1 MLRITAYKTA
11 LAAILATM
19 DGTLAAAAADGD
31 RDLTTEEQA
40 SFDAEQVK
48 ATDLQAKIAREEQLL
63 ALKASAAAP
72 VTVPGQPGTP
82 DQPGTPSGLT
92 ATVPATPIA
101 QLPAGTVFT
110 RITMSLAACGMD
122 QRAAAAHAERLWGS
136 EMGQIVA
143 NQEQSTNVKGGFLV
157 NTAYS
162 TDFIDLLRP
171 RVIVRRLG
179 ARSIPMPE
187 GNLTMRNKTQGTSA
201 SYVGE
206 RTPAPVTD
214 VRVGNMTMA
223 AKTLRAL
230 VPITNQL
237 IRRASMGVVA
247 MVRDDLL
254 EGVAVKEDAIFIRS
268 PGDDVTPKGLAA
280 IMPAGN
286 KIAMTAAPT
295 LQKVTNDLAA
305 VRLKVINANVPMIS
319 CGWGM
324 SPRSKMFLETLRDG
338 NGNLAFPEVSEKGT
352 LYGYPI
358 GMTTSIPDNL
368 GAGGNE
374 SEIYFGDF
382 SQMLIGDTETVTIAS
397 SDEAAYDDNGTI
409 RSAFSNDET
418 VIRLIAE
425 HDTGSRYPVAFAM
438 LTGVTWAPGSI

>member
-1 MLRITAYKTA
+1 MRITALKTSLA
-11 LAAILATM
+11 GVLAAAELIT
-19 DGTLAAAAADGD
+19 TTAAADGD
-31 RDLTTEEQA
+31 RDLTAEEQTD
-40 SFDAEQVK
+40 FDAKMAE
-48 ATDLQAKIAREEQLL
+48 ATKLQGQIAREEQIL

-72 VTVPGQPGTP
+72 IVVGTPGGQPGT
-82 DQPGTPSGLT
+82 
-92 ATVPATPIA
+92 VPAAAATP
-101 QLPAGTVFT
+101 LPAGTMFT
-110 RITMSLAACGMD
+110 RITMSLAACNMD
-122 QRAAAAHAERLWGS
+122 QRAASAHAEQLWGS

-157 NTAYS
+157 APAYS
-162 TDFIDLLRP
+162 SDFIDLLRP
-171 RVIVRRLG
+171 RVVVRSLG

-187 GNLTMRNKTQGTSA
+187 GNLTMRKKTRGTSA
-201 SYVGE
+201 GYVGE

-214 VRVGNMTMA
+214 LEIGQMSMS

-237 IRRASMGVVA
+237 IRRASMGVVQ

-268 PGDDVTPKGLAA
+268 VGDDLTPKGIAA
-280 IMPAGN
+280 LMPAGN
-286 KIAMTAAPT
+286 KLAITAGAS
-295 LQKVTNDLAA
+295 LVTVTADLKR
-305 VRLKVINANVPMIS
+305 VRLKVINSNVPMIN
-319 CGWGM
+319 CGWIM

-338 NGNLAFPEVSEKGT
+338 NGNLAFPEVGAKGT

-358 GMTTSIPDNL
+358 GMTTQVPDNL

-382 SQMLIGDTETVTIAS
+382 SQLLIGDTESVTIAS
-397 SDEAAYDDNGTI
+397 SDTAAYDDGGTI

-418 VIRLIAE
+418 VVRLIEE
-425 HDTGSRYPVAFAM
+425 HDTGTRYAVAFAM
-438 LTGVTWAPGSI
+438 LTGVTWDS